1 MGTQRVMK
9 TYAFVALSTVTAVLA
24 APSNGDPTPPHLS
37 QAWIA
42 QSSGDG
48 LPNTIGKE
56 SYIYDDCPHGTSADC
71 MKGHIFDY
79 GSDNC
84 IKYEI
89 DGGFHYPGTG
99 RYYVKCDSVDCCK
112 EATPDHNPAPK
123 KWDIAPTSWWSSTK
137 TTYLGKH
144 DTEELNNKT
153 VTGADVWSQV
163 TTLPF
168 AKKLAVNYTFY
179 ITKQGNDTISHRIDF
194 IVPGQ
199 TAGSILYGDFQPQH
213 DLAAFRKTFM
223 PPAPCLKKNVLPC
236 ADGFAQKGA
245 PGPSPS
251 STGRTRY
258 HERLLFSVCCTRGVH
273 CCTRRS
279 GALHYLLCT

>member
-1 MGTQRVMK
+1 MGHRPDELVVFHVSDLGPHPT
-9 TYAFVALSTVTAVLA
+9 TSLSE
-24 APSNGDPTPPHLS
+24 SRDPH
-37 QAWIA
+37 
-42 QSSGDG
+42 
-48 LPNTIGKE
+48 
-56 SYIYDDCPHGTSADC
+56 C
-71 MKGHIFDY
+71 
-79 GSDNC
+79 
-84 IKYEI
+84 
-89 DGGFHYPGTG
+89 
-99 RYYVKCDSVDCCK
+99 R
-112 EATPDHNPAPK
+112 
-123 KWDIAPTSWWSSTK
+123 K

-236 ADGFAQKGA
+236 ADGFAQKIA
-245 PGPSPS
+245 KK
-251 STGRTRY
+251 Y
-258 HERLLFSVCCTRGVH
+258 NKHEALRRGW
-273 CCTRRS
+273 
-279 GALHYLLCT
+279 